1 MRDPTAPE
9 LNHTHTHIF
18 IHTSLGTASHS
29 HTLCGLTPPM
39 PHSFLWLR
47 VNTMPVAPD
56 ATLLR
61 TKARVALALG
71 LAPVCRRNSSSRP
84 VLCLKAL
91 SLFIFSA
98 PSATASPALPPW
110 PQTPPPPQPPSPAPH
125 SPPSPPPDIQLSQT
139 PIYQDVATTLNISG
153 QGTAVGDT
161 VVLLSAAGP
170 PGCAG
175 AQALTSTSQSSV
187 ITAQHTI
194 EITLPHSLTYKM
206 CISSV
211 APPTSDADFGYVTTG
226 VVELTVTSA
235 PSPPPNPPPPPPGPP
250 PGLHISPDQVPRGVY
265 TSFSCSGPACQQGIT
280 IVYAFEPSRDGPV
293 LSLSP
298 LAIIADR
305 VTLFEQV
312 PHW

>member
-187 ITAQHTI
+187 ISAQHTI
-194 EITLPHSLTYKM
+194 EITLPHSL
-206 CISSV
+206 ISHIQDVHLVCGTSDIRRRLWV
-211 APPTSDADFGYVTTG
+211 RHDWCGGAHGHQCSFPTSQSAASTSQSSAWASDLARSSAEGRVH
-226 VVELTVTSA
+226 VVLLQWPCVSA
-235 PSPPPNPPPPPPGPP
+235 GHHHSVRIRALARWPCSFALPSCNN
-250 PGLHISPDQVPRGVY
+250 
-265 TSFSCSGPACQQGIT
+265 C
-280 IVYAFEPSRDGPV
+280 
-293 LSLSP
+293 
-298 LAIIADR
+298 
-305 VTLFEQV
+305 
-312 PHW
+312 